1 VHDGDDCIAAVS
13 TCEMLSAPKDGVLK
27 TSGHD
32 SESTPGV
39 SAQLT
44 CKEGMFPKGAVK
56 TICLSTGEW
65 SDELGACTEC
75 TLKGCEV
82 CSTEKTCSKCNAESL
97 LLDNGTCGSIP
108 KSCADL
114 YAQGKRKNGIYRLT
128 SGDAKQT
135 YKQHCILEDTD
146 HYTGGWTRFVRVE
159 PGCESLNAFD
169 NDCARGYTKSRT
181 GCWEF
186 DGKIMAQASDK
197 QVMAVGQG
205 DLKRKYIAKL
215 PASSGQDFVE
225 MLTGDRG
232 GMPEW
237 YEWSKKSFVQGE
249 GGNCNT
255 NDHTQWNCVPQTG
268 LHVHYASRSCLNDG
282 GAPAP
287 RTMYCDR
294 CTNNEDWWL
303 GFSAMGQSDAE
314 NLGRFVSCD
323 GECGWDDTI
332 TRDGIRGDQH
342 GAKRTAAWLYYK

>member
-1 VHDGDDCIAAVS
+1 MSTVLFYSSAGGPEDSASQKSAVS
-13 TCEMLSAPKDGVLK
+13 DGATSTAVPSYGSTRSASSTPLTVGSRVRNGTARHSTSVEDLNASMWIKWRTRLLVACSCGVFLGVLGASAPALINSVISSEVASQFNLADPN
-27 TSGHD
+27 
-32 SESTPGV
+32 ESTPGV
-39 SAQLT
+39 SAHLT

-65 SDELGACTEC
+65 SDKLGACTEC

-197 QVMAVGQG
+197 QVMAVGQ
-205 DLKRKYIAKL
+205 
-215 PASSGQDFVE
+215 ASSGQDFVE

-232 GMPEW
+232 GMPE
-237 YEWSKKSFVQGE
+237 
-249 GGNCNT
+249 
-255 NDHTQWNCVPQTG
+255 
-268 LHVHYASRSCLNDG
+268 
-282 GAPAP
+282 
-287 RTMYCDR
+287 
-294 CTNNEDWWL
+294 
-303 GFSAMGQSDAE
+303 
-314 NLGRFVSCD
+314 
-323 GECGWDDTI
+323 
-332 TRDGIRGDQH
+332 
-342 GAKRTAAWLYYK
+342 